1 MAKKTNQLTTKQKR
15 FVELIKQDKQPH
27 EAYILSG
34 YTAKDEHV
42 AVVSSQKLLKNKKIS
57 KELATYRTQ
66 QLAKKHKLA
75 ESVQV
80 TQEWLIQQYVMTIND
95 SRQQNSHST
104 VRACL
109 FDVAKLCGFMVD
121 KKELAVSGEVSHLAS
136 LDTTTLMNALTQ
148 AQQPAAIEAE
158 FTVVDSDQE
167 NTI

>member
-1 MAKKTNQLTTKQKR
+1 M
-15 FVELIKQDKQPH
+15 
-27 EAYILSG
+27 SG

-148 AQQPAAIEAE
+148 AQQPEAIEAE
-158 FTVVDSDQE
+158 FTE
-167 NTI
+167 IPLEE

>member
-148 AQQPAAIEAE
+148 AQQPEAIEAE
-158 FTVVDSDQE
+158 FTE
-167 NTI
+167 ILPEE

>member
-1 MAKKTNQLTTKQKR
+1 MVKKTNQLTTKQKR
-15 FVELIKQDKQPH
+15 FVELIKQDKQAH
-27 EAYILSG
+27 EAYVLSG
-34 YTAKDEHV
+34 YTAKDDHV

-121 KKELAVSGEVSHLAS
+121 RKELAVSGEVSHLAS
-136 LDTTTLMNALTQ
+136 LDTQSLMAALTQ
-148 AQQPAAIEAE
+148 AQQPEAIEAE
-158 FTVVDSDQE
+158 FSVIEAE
-167 NTI
+167 NLGTD

>member
-148 AQQPAAIEAE
+148 AQQPEAIEAE

-167 NTI
+167 DTI

>member
-15 FVELIKQDKQPH
+15 FVELIKQDKQAH

-121 KKELAVSGEVSHLAS
+121 RKELAVSGEVSHLAS
-136 LDTTTLMNALTQ
+136 LDTQSLMAALTQ
-148 AQQPAAIEAE
+148 AQQPEAIEAE
-158 FTVVDSDQE
+158 FSVIEAE
-167 NTI
+167 NLGTD

>member
-1 MAKKTNQLTTKQKR
+1 MAKKTNHLTTKQKR
-15 FVELIKQDKQPH
+15 FVELIKQDKQAH

-95 SRQQNSHST
+95 SREQNQNT
-104 VRACL
+104 VVRACL

-136 LDTTTLMNALTQ
+136 LDTQSLMDALTQ
-148 AQQPAAIEAE
+148 AQQPEPVEAE
-158 FTVVDSDQE
+158 FTVIDPDDLG
-167 NTI
+167 TT